1 MEKKKDGIIVPR
13 SLINQYREMYSK
25 NGKNIADELL
35 HGYIE
40 YWETGEKP
48 KENEVTYW
56 LLQPY
61 QDMADAMKEKAF
73 AVAESKRSAA
83 QKRWENAHASN
94 ENARASNENAYA
106 SDEHAYA
113 SDEHA
118 YASDENAYASD
129 EHAHASN
136 ENAYASDENAHASDE
151 HAHAS
156 GEKSVEIPDENNTNA
171 TDNEHENSVKNE
183 HAYAS
188 GDMHMH
194 PMNMHMH
201 QNGMQNN
208 TTDAYAP
215 ISIVKYS
222 NKKKVQKEKTAC
234 SVTADANTPT
244 PTPKTEEEQNYEKW
258 LSTYFRKLSVMEKP
272 LTLKEYRALCDKFGQ
287 DATCET
293 MQDFENSNKYK
304 AKDYKSAYLTM
315 QNWCK
320 QRKR

>member
-1 MEKKKDGIIVPR
+1 MEKKKDGIIIPR

-25 NGKNIADELL
+25 NGGNIAEQLL

-48 KENEVTYW
+48 KEDEVVYW

-83 QKRWENAHASN
+83 QKRWENAYASN
-94 ENARASNENAYA
+94 EN
-106 SDEHAYA
+106 
-113 SDEHA
+113 
-118 YASDENAYASD
+118 
-129 EHAHASN
+129 
-136 ENAYASDENAHASDE
+136 
-151 HAHAS
+151 AHAS
-156 GEKSVEIPDENNTNA
+156 GEKSVDIPDENNTNA

-258 LSTYFRKLSVMEKP
+258 LSTYFRKLSDMEKP

>member
-94 ENARASNENAYA
+94 EN
-106 SDEHAYA
+106 
-113 SDEHA
+113 
-118 YASDENAYASD
+118 
-129 EHAHASN
+129 AHASN

>member
-83 QKRWENAHASN
+83 QKRWEN
-94 ENARASNENAYA
+94 
-106 SDEHAYA
+106 
-113 SDEHA
+113 
-118 YASDENAYASD
+118 
-129 EHAHASN
+129 AHASN

>member
-1 MEKKKDGIIVPR
+1 
-13 SLINQYREMYSK
+13 
-25 NGKNIADELL
+25 
-35 HGYIE
+35 
-40 YWETGEKP
+40 
-48 KENEVTYW
+48 
-56 LLQPY
+56 
-61 QDMADAMKEKAF
+61 MKEKAF

-94 ENARASNENAYA
+94 ENAY
-106 SDEHAYA
+106 
-113 SDEHA
+113 
-118 YASDENAYASD
+118 
-129 EHAHASN
+129 
-136 ENAYASDENAHASDE
+136 ASDE

-234 SVTADANTPT
+234 SVTADANTLA

>member
-1 MEKKKDGIIVPR
+1 MEKKKDGIIIPR

-25 NGKNIADELL
+25 NGGNIAEQLL

-48 KENEVTYW
+48 KEDEVVYW

-94 ENARASNENAYA
+94 ENAHASN
-106 SDEHAYA
+106 EHAYA
-113 SDEHA
+113 SNEHA
-118 YASDENAYASD
+118 YAS
-129 EHAHASN
+129 N
-136 ENAYASDENAHASDE
+136 EN
-151 HAHAS
+151 AHAS

-171 TDNEHENSVKNE
+171 TDNEHENLVKNE

-234 SVTADANTPT
+234 SVTADANTLA

-258 LSTYFRKLSVMEKP
+258 LSTYFRKLSDMEKP
-272 LTLKEYRALCDKFGQ
+272 LTLKEYRTLCDKFGQ

>member
-83 QKRWENAHASN
+83 QKRW
-94 ENARASNENAYA
+94 
-106 SDEHAYA
+106 
-113 SDEHA
+113 
-118 YASDENAYASD
+118 ENAYASD